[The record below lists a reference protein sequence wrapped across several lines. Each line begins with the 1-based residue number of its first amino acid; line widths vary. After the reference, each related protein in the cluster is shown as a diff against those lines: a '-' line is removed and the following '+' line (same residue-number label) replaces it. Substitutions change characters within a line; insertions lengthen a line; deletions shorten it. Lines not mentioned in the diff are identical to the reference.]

1 MAGEKIELA
10 IPPKLAAELGRIAA
24 ALGIAIEEAARIAIE
39 EWMARNRERIDAAD
53 PGQKYFI
60 NEALDELIAK
70 QRK

>member
-10 IPPKLAAELGRIAA
+10 LRPELVEELGRIAA

-39 EWMARNRERIDAAD
+39 EWAARNRERIDAAD
-53 PGQKYFI
+53 PGQKYFV

-70 QRK
+70 QKK